1 MADEGELKQII
12 RNNRGGT
19 WRECAGPLKIGT
31 ANVWEIW
38 TYKDKSLQIRFW
50 LEDETKG
57 EKNYFEYF
65 CNLARYL
72 DEQFESKK
80 TMGEPGDLTIG
91 QLIHAMKPSQ
101 LYAVLAA
108 AVFAL
113 GGAVAFGAYFGG

>member
-1 MADEGELKQII
+1 MADEDELKQIV

-19 WRECAGPLKIGT
+19 WREFSGPLKIGT

-50 LEDETKG
+50 LEDKTKG

-80 TMGEPGDLTIG
+80 ITGELGDLTIG
-91 QLIHAMKPSQ
+91 ELIHAMKPSQ
-101 LYAVLAA
+101 LYAVFAA
-108 AVFAL
+108 AVFVL
-113 GGAVAFGAYFGG
+113 GVAVAVGAHFGG